1 MYLFV
6 LSVIGYLPS
15 HAIIVEQVAQIV
27 FTNMIIPTWIQQGC
41 VVFDGTR
48 T

>member
-6 LSVIGYLPS
+6 FFVIGSLLS
-15 HAIIVEQVAQIV
+15 HASIVEQVAQIV
-27 FTNMIIPTWIQQGC
+27 FSDRIILTWIQQGC
-41 VVFDGTR
+41 VVFDGIR